1 MIFDILFFTGTVF
14 GDQWY
19 RFGVALKIMD
29 HQSDSEIV
37 KPLAERF
44 ATLFPIKSW
53 SFNKGFWHKDNKAF
67 LAAVYFRVIT
77 FFHLNNTSF
86 FVATGLLSIS
96 NL

>member
-1 MIFDILFFTGTVF
+1 MIFDIFFLLVPF
-14 GDQWY
+14 FSDQWY

-37 KPLAERF
+37 KPLAERL

-86 FVATGLLSIS
+86 FVAAGLLSIS
-96 NL
+96 NV